1 MKVSIFCLS
10 AVLLSIVFVVGP
22 RGAPAGSVPENSSGR
37 RRPELEYFKV
47 INSVAPPQDPQ
58 ILFLLMGQYSN
69 ANLQNDGVEFFS
81 ARLKEFGPRLSD
93 AQKSLYLSAIGLLR
107 AQNAS
112 SVSFLHRIG
121 YVKDT
126 IAILEQARQLSR
138 GQIFVVNWIAGIV
151 YTELPGFFHQQKAAQ
166 DELNWCAE
174 NASKAPDPGWLR
186 EVYYHL
192 GKLALARGE
201 QAKAQDYLRRSGYKD
216 FSSPITLTAQFL
228 ARWRWMSMPNHS
240 ANAGNKRGLL
250 WGLHASE
257 LMPGPQS
264 SAISAEAVSSTIRLM
279 ATPSTWRR
287 GWKSPISNLA
297 PAFWSVRLSPIGWRT
312 LAADRSVT

>member
-1 MKVSIFCLS
+1 MKISIFRLL
-10 AVLLSIVFVVGP
+10 AVLLSIVFVVGL
-22 RGAPAGSVPENSSGR
+22 RGAPAGSVPGNSGR

-69 ANLQNDGVEFFS
+69 ANLQNDGVQFFS

-126 IAILEQARQLSR
+126 IAILEQARQLSG

-201 QAKAQDYLRRSGYKD
+201 QARAQDYLRRSGYKD
-216 FSSPITLTAQFL
+216 FSSPITLTTPFSEDV
-228 ARWRWMSMPNHS
+228 MSGHAFASRRITEIVPRRVYALSGYEFTEYYFVVTDDGRELIGIDAGTRPDSAKEAYGALRAYAPNMP
-240 ANAGNKRGLL
+240 
-250 WGLHASE
+250 
-257 LMPGPQS
+257 
-264 SAISAEAVSSTIRLM
+264 
-279 ATPSTWRR
+279 
-287 GWKSPISNLA
+287 
-297 PAFWSVRLSPIGWRT
+297 
-312 LAADRSVT
+312 